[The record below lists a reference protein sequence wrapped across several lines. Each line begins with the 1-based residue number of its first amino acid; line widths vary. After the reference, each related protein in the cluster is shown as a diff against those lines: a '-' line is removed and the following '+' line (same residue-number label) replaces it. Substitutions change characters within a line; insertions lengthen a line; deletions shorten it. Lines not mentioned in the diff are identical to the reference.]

1 MTVKEH
7 ILALLDRNKGEYIS
21 GEEIAGQLSVTR
33 SAVWKA
39 IKSLQT
45 EGYSIQAVTNKG
57 YSLSPQTDIL
67 SAGAISKYLDTQG
80 QKLRVEVVKTIPSTN
95 EAIKIL
101 ASAGEA
107 EGKVILS
114 EEQTAGRGRKGRKFF
129 SPPGTGIYMSIL
141 LRPRLSAADSTL
153 LTTSAAV
160 AVALAIESI
169 SGKETKI
176 KWVNDVFMEGKKVC
190 GILTEA
196 SMSLEN
202 EWLDYAVLGI
212 GINVAL
218 PSEGFPDDLAGIAT
232 AVFSERNQAGDLRNR
247 LVAEVLNR
255 FMGFYEHLQDR
266 LFLAEYRQRILS
278 LGEPVMV
285 IKETE
290 QREATAIDIDN
301 DCRLKVRYKS
311 GDEEY
316 LSSGEISIINLRGD
330 LSCL

>member
-7 ILALLDRNKGEYIS
+7 ILALLDGNKGEYIS
-21 GEEIAGQLSVTR
+21 GEEIAGRLSVTR

-39 IKSLQT
+39 IKSLQSD
-45 EGYSIQAVTNKG
+45 GYSIQAVTNKG
-57 YSLSPQTDIL
+57 YSLSPHTDIL
-67 SAGAISKYLDTQG
+67 SAGAISKYLDAQG
-80 QKLRVEVVKTIPSTN
+80 QKLRVEVFKTIPSTN
-95 EAIKIL
+95 EAVKIL
-101 ASAGEA
+101 ASNGEA

-141 LRPRLSAADSTL
+141 LRPKLSAAESTL

-160 AVALAIESI
+160 AVALAIERV
-169 SGKETKI
+169 SGKDTQI

-202 EWLDYAVLGI
+202 GLLDYAVLGI

-218 PSEGFPDDLAGIAT
+218 PTGGFPNDLTGIAT
-232 AVFSERNQAGDLRNR
+232 SVFSENNHHGDLRNR
-247 LVAEVLNR
+247 LVAEVLNH
-255 FMGFYEHLQDR
+255 FMGYYEHLTDR
-266 LFLAEYRQRILS
+266 LFLSGYRKRIIS
-278 LGEPVMV
+278 LGIPVMV
-285 IKETE
+285 TKDNR
-290 QREATAIDIDN
+290 QREATAFDIDN
-301 DCRLKVRYKS
+301 DCRLRVRYEN

-316 LSSGEISIINLRGD
+316 LSSGEVSIKI
-330 LSCL
+330 

>member
-7 ILALLDRNKGEYIS
+7 ILALLDGNKGGYIS

-45 EGYSIQAVTNKG
+45 DGYSIQAVTNKG
-57 YSLSPQTDIL
+57 YSLSPYTDIL
-67 SAGAISKYLDTQG
+67 SAAAISRYLDVQG
-80 QKLRVEVVKTIPSTN
+80 QKLRVEVFKTLPSTN
-95 EAIKIL
+95 EAVKIL
-101 ASAGEA
+101 ASNGEA

-141 LRPRLSAADSTL
+141 LRPKLSAAESTL

-160 AVALAIESI
+160 AVALAIESV
-169 SGKETKI
+169 SGKNTQI

-196 SMSLEN
+196 SMSLEHG
-202 EWLDYAVLGI
+202 WLDYAVLGI
-212 GINVAL
+212 GINVTL
-218 PSEGFPDDLAGIAT
+218 PTGGFPDELTGIARSI
-232 AVFSERNQAGDLRNR
+232 FFESNHHGDLRNR
-247 LVAEVLNR
+247 LVAEVLNH
-255 FMGFYEHLQDR
+255 FMGYYEHLTDK
-266 LFLAEYRQRILS
+266 LFLSEYRKRIIS
-278 LGEPVMV
+278 MGRPVMV
-285 IKETE
+285 TKDNK
-290 QREATAIDIDN
+290 QREAIAIDIDN
-301 DCRLKVRYKS
+301 DCRLKVRYDN

-316 LSSGEISIINLRGD
+316 LSSGEVS
-330 LSCL
+330 

>member
-1 MTVKEH
+1 
-7 ILALLDRNKGEYIS
+7 
-21 GEEIAGQLSVTR
+21 VTR

-45 EGYSIQAVTNKG
+45 DGYSIQAVTNKG
-57 YSLSPQTDIL
+57 YSLSPLTDIL
-67 SAGAISKYLDTQG
+67 SAAAISKYLDTQG
-80 QKLRVEVVKTIPSTN
+80 QRLSIEVFKTIPSTN
-95 EAIKIL
+95 EAVKIL
-101 ASAGEA
+101 ASNGGA

-114 EEQTAGRGRKGRKFF
+114 EEQTAGRGRKGRRFF

-141 LRPRLSAADSTL
+141 LRPKLSAAESTL
-153 LTTSAAV
+153 LTSCAAV
-160 AVALAIESI
+160 AVALAIESV
-169 SGKETKI
+169 SGKDTQI

-218 PSEGFPDDLAGIAT
+218 PSDGFPDDLTGIAT
-232 AVFSERNQAGDLRNR
+232 SVFSGGNLSGDLRNR
-247 LVAEVLNR
+247 LAAEVLNH
-255 FMGFYEHLQDR
+255 FMGFYEHLVDR
-266 LFLAEYRQRILS
+266 LFLSEYRKRIIA
-278 LGEPVMV
+278 LGKPVMV
-285 IKETE
+285 IRDNI

-301 DCRLKVRYKS
+301 DCHLMVRYKN

-316 LSSGEISIINLRGD
+316 LSSGEVSIIV
-330 LSCL
+330 

>member
-7 ILALLDRNKGEYIS
+7 ILALLDGNKGEYIS

-45 EGYSIQAVTNKG
+45 DGYSIQAVTNKG
-57 YSLSPQTDIL
+57 YSLSPHTDIL
-67 SAGAISKYLDTQG
+67 SASAISKYLDTQG
-80 QKLRVEVVKTIPSTN
+80 QKLRVEVFKTISSTN
-95 EAIKIL
+95 EAVKIL
-101 ASAGEA
+101 ASNGEA

-114 EEQTAGRGRKGRKFF
+114 EEQTAGRGRKGRRFF

-141 LRPRLSAADSTL
+141 LRPKLSAAESTL

-160 AVALAIESI
+160 AVALAIESV
-169 SGKETKI
+169 SGKDTQI

-202 EWLDYAVLGI
+202 DWLDYAVLGI

-218 PSEGFPDDLAGIAT
+218 PTGGFPNDLTEIAT
-232 AVFSERNQAGDLRNR
+232 SVFSESNHYGDLRSR
-247 LVAEVLNR
+247 LVAEVLNH
-255 FMGFYEHLQDR
+255 FMGFYEHLMDR
-266 LFLAEYRQRILS
+266 LFLSDYRKRIIS
-278 LGEPVMV
+278 LGRPVMV
-285 IKETE
+285 MKDNK

-301 DCRLKVRYKS
+301 DCHLKVRYEN

-316 LSSGEISIINLRGD
+316 LSSGEVSIKI
-330 LSCL
+330 

>member
-7 ILALLDRNKGEYIS
+7 ILALLDGSKGEYIS
-21 GEEIAGQLSVTR
+21 GEEIAGRLSVTR

-45 EGYSIQAVTNKG
+45 DGYSIQAVTNKG
-57 YSLSPQTDIL
+57 YSLSPYTDIL
-67 SAGAISKYLDTQG
+67 SAGAISKYLNTQG
-80 QKLRVEVVKTIPSTN
+80 QKLRVEVFKTIPSTN
-95 EAIKIL
+95 EAVKIL
-101 ASAGEA
+101 ASNGEA

-141 LRPRLSAADSTL
+141 LRPKLSAAESTL

-160 AVALAIESI
+160 AVALAIESV
-169 SGKETKI
+169 SGKDTQI
-176 KWVNDVFMEGKKVC
+176 KWVNDVFMESKKVC

-202 EWLDYAVLGI
+202 GWLDYAVLGI

-218 PSEGFPDDLAGIAT
+218 PTDGFPNELTGIAT
-232 AVFSERNQAGDLRNR
+232 SVFSERNHYGNLRSR
-247 LVAEVLNR
+247 LVAEVLNH
-255 FMGFYEHLQDR
+255 FMGFYGHLSDR
-266 LFLAEYRQRILS
+266 LFLAGYRKRLIS
-278 LGEPVMV
+278 LDKPVTV
-285 IKETE
+285 IKDNK
-290 QREATAIDIDN
+290 QREATAMDIDD
-301 DCRLKVRYKS
+301 DCHLKVRYEN

-316 LSSGEISIINLRGD
+316 LSSGEISIKI
-330 LSCL
+330 